1 MMLPVV
7 IITTLLLASL
17 SITISPVL
25 SLFEDGMFVGLDSV
39 TVYRS
44 PDVGSDDISDTVRS
58 VRHIP
63 ALTLK
68 KKQHFINV
76 SHHTQ
81 YMHNISLYSSH
92 EDRHLPHTKHA
103 NNKLYSFLMSWHIYT
118 CFSKLIQQH

>member
-25 SLFEDGMFVGLDSV
+25 SLFEDGMFVGLDRV
-39 TVYRS
+39 IVYRS
-44 PDVGSDDISDTVRS
+44 PAVGSDDISDTVRS
-58 VRHIP
+58 VRQIP

-68 KKQHFINV
+68 KDQHVINI

-81 YMHNISLYSSH
+81 
-92 EDRHLPHTKHA
+92 HA
-103 NNKLYSFLMSWHIYT
+103 QYCFIFKSWR
-118 CFSKLIQQH
+118 

>member
-25 SLFEDGMFVGLDSV
+25 SLLEDGMFVGLDRV

-44 PDVGSDDISDTVRS
+44 PDVGSDDISDTVKS

-68 KKQHFINV
+68 KGQNII
-76 SHHTQ
+76 
-81 YMHNISLYSSH
+81 NISH
-92 EDRHLPHTKHA
+92 PTQHA
-103 NNKLYSFLMSWHIYT
+103 QYYFIFKS
-118 CFSKLIQQH
+118 